1 MESRK
6 QEDPQL
12 HKEDDDVIVL
22 PDVEEPDLDRVIDLR
37 DPPSP
42 PRPQAVVEWAAPE
55 DRKARTYLWL
65 LITVCVL
72 NSLDAILTHHVI
84 SQGLAEEGNP
94 IVSSI
99 GLFPKLLLV
108 PLAAEAVYL
117 LKPQALWVPAV
128 ALFAVIV
135 YTAAGTVLVA

>member
-6 QEDPQL
+6 QDDPKLQSD
-12 HKEDDDVIVL
+12 DDDVIVL
-22 PDVEEPDLDRVIDLR
+22 PDVEESEQDRVIDLR

-42 PRPQAVVEWAAPE
+42 PRPQAVVELDAG
-55 DRKARTYLWL
+55 DRKERTYLWL
-65 LITVCVL
+65 LVTVCVL
-72 NSLDAILTHHVI
+72 NSIDAILTNHVI

-117 LKPQALWVPAV
+117 LKPKALWVPAV
-128 ALFAVIV
+128 ALFAVIL
-135 YTAAGTVLVA
+135 YTAAGTLLVT